1 MLRAFKK
8 EIAQAKEN
16 VRNATRILDKKL
28 PLEVEERNY
37 IIDILIQSNNMI
49 EKLEREVAK
58 NENKLEAANRKDV

>member
-49 EKLEREVAK
+49 EKLEREVEK